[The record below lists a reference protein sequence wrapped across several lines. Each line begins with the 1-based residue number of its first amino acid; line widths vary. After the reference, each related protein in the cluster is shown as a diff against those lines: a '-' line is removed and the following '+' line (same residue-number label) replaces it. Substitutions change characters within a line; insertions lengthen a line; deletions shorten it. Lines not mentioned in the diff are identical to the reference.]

1 MKTNIALIGF
11 MGAGKSAVGRALA
24 VKLDMEFIDLDSLI
38 EEKAGSSIPDIFAR
52 DGEPAFRRME
62 TEITAQVAGNEKKVI
77 ACGGGIV
84 LRQNNID
91 LLRQSSVI
99 VYLAAGRD
107 ILLRRVLHS
116 IERRPLLEV
125 ADPAAAIDG
134 LLKYR
139 RPLYEKAAD
148 IIIDTSKLD
157 IAGAARRI
165 SEELLK
171 NESFNLA
178 KHGTRQG

>member
-11 MGAGKSAVGRALA
+11 MGAGKSAAGRALA

-38 EEKAGSSIPDIFAR
+38 EKRAGRSIADIFSR

-62 TEITAQVAGNEKKVI
+62 AEAAAQVAGQEKKII
-77 ACGGGIV
+77 ACGGGVV
-84 LRQNNID
+84 LEQNNIS
-91 LLRQSSVI
+91 LLRKSSII

-116 IERRPLLEV
+116 QERRPLLEV

-139 RPLYEKAAD
+139 SPLYEKAAD
-148 IIIDTSKLD
+148 IIIDTSQLD
-157 IAGAARRI
+157 IAGVAGKI
-165 SEELLK
+165 SEELVN
-171 NESFNLA
+171 NESFNLH
-178 KHGTRQG
+178 KRYTGQG

>member
-11 MGAGKSAVGRALA
+11 MGAGKSAAGRALA
-24 VKLDMEFIDLDSLI
+24 AKLHMAFIDLDSLI
-38 EEKAGSSIPDIFAR
+38 EEKAGRSIAGIFTR

-62 TEITAQVAGNEKKVI
+62 AEITKQAAAKEKAVI

-84 LRQNNID
+84 LQQNNID
-91 LLRQSSVI
+91 LISKSSVI
-99 VYLAAGRD
+99 VYLAAEPSV
-107 ILLRRVLHS
+107 LLRRVLRS
-116 IERRPLLEV
+116 RERRPLLEV
-125 ADPAAAIDG
+125 TDPASTIDD

-148 IIIDTSKLD
+148 IIIDTSQLD
-157 IAGAARRI
+157 ISGVAGRI

-171 NESFNLA
+171 NESLNLE
-178 KHGTRQG
+178 KHGTGQR